1 MPAQQKKPQ
10 FIHGQPSMGLPFQ
23 KELVVDL
30 FAGGGG
36 ASTGIARAYREPDVA
51 VNHNPIALAVHRA
64 NHPKTA
70 HYVADVF
77 EVDPVMATGGQ
88 PVGILWAS
96 PDCRH
101 HSKAK
106 GGAPRDRGVR
116 GLAWVVVRWAH
127 ATRPRLMFLEN
138 VEEFCDWGPIDEH
151 GQPIKAERGRTFKSF
166 IAALSTGLPADH
178 PDMPEVLQSIGD
190 FVPVESL
197 VRGLGY
203 NVEWRERI
211 AANAGAPTIRK
222 RLYLVARS
230 DGLPIVWPEPVRH
243 KKPTAKQQPWRTAA
257 ECIDWSNLGKT
268 IFRDKPMALNT
279 RRRVAKGMWRH
290 VITSEKPF
298 IVPMR
303 GTSDAHTSTHS
314 VDESVSTI
322 SAGGTHH
329 ALVQPVAAPFLTEC
343 ANGSSQRNFDVQEAL
358 RTQVAQVKGGHFAMA
373 ACHLTHLTHHGE
385 RSGYSPDES
394 ARTVTG
400 ANRGEQAIVCGHM
413 TAFGQNAVGSSPD
426 DPAQTVLAGA
436 ARHGIV
442 AANMVTLRKG
452 SVGADVDG
460 PLAVVATSTG
470 HHAVTAAFF
479 EQANGGFYK
488 GDGRSAYQPTS
499 TICQSGANQR
509 LANAYLV
516 KYYGNEKD
524 GISLTE
530 PMHTLPTKDRV
541 ALVEVVQVPD
551 SLTPEQMEG
560 ARRCAAFMH
569 EHLPEH
575 FKEPAEMIM
584 IGGYVL
590 VDITLRMLQPPELKA
605 AQGFDKDYII
615 DRGLFVDPVTGAEQ
629 WLPINKT
636 NQVRLI
642 GNSVCPDEAE
652 ALVRANAADIIR
664 LYKRLAA

>member
-1 MPAQQKKPQ
+1 MSAQQKKYQ
-10 FIHGQPSMGLPFQ
+10 FIHGQPSMGLPFE

-64 NHPKTA
+64 NHPQTA
-70 HYVADVF
+70 HYVVDVF
-77 EVDPVMATGGQ
+77 EVDPVLATGGQ

-138 VEEFCDWGPIDEH
+138 VEEFCDWGPIDEY
-151 GQPIKAERGRTFKSF
+151 GQPIKAERGRTFKAF

-178 PDMPEVLQSIGD
+178 PDMPEILQSIGE

-211 AANAGAPTIRK
+211 AANAGTPTIRK

-230 DGLPIVWPEPVRH
+230 DGKPIVWPAPKRH
-243 KKPTAKQQPWRTAA
+243 KAPTAKQQPWRTAA
-257 ECIDWSNLGKT
+257 ECIDWSNLGRT
-268 IFRDKPMALNT
+268 IFRDKPMAVNT
-279 RRRVAKGMWRH
+279 MRRVAKGCWRH
-290 VITSEKPF
+290 VLTSAKPF

-303 GTSDAHTSTHS
+303 GTSEAHTSTHG
-314 VDESVSTI
+314 VNDALSTI

-329 ALVQPVAAPFLTEC
+329 ALVQPIAAPFLTEC
-343 ANGSSQRNFDVQEAL
+343 ANGSSQRNFSVQEPL

-373 ACHLTHLTHHGE
+373 A
-385 RSGYSPDES
+385 
-394 ARTVTG
+394 
-400 ANRGEQAIVCGHM
+400 
-413 TAFGQNAVGSSPD
+413 
-426 DPAQTVLAGA
+426 
-436 ARHGIV
+436 
-442 AANMVTLRKG
+442 ANMVTLRKG
-452 SVGADVDG
+452 SVGADVAG
-460 PLAVVATSTG
+460 PIGVVATSTG
-470 HHAVTAAFF
+470 HHAVSAAFF
-479 EQANGGFYK
+479 EQANGGFYN
-488 GDGRSAYQPTS
+488 GDGRAAESPLS

-509 LANAYLV
+509 LVNAYLV

-551 SLTPEQMEG
+551 TLTREQLEG

-569 EHLPEH
+569 EYLPEH
-575 FKEPAEMIM
+575 FKDPADLVMV
-584 IGGYVL
+584 GGYVL

-615 DRGLFVDPVTGAEQ
+615 DRGLFVDPVTGAEE
-629 WLPINKT
+629 WRDINKT
-636 NQVRLI
+636 DQVRLI

-652 ALVRANAADIIR
+652 ALVEANAADIIK
-664 LYKRLAA
+664 LYQRLAA

>member
-1 MPAQQKKPQ
+1 MSARQKQNQ
-10 FIHGQPSMGLPFQ
+10 FIHGHPSMGLPFQ

-64 NHPKTA
+64 NHPQTD

-77 EVDPVMATGGQ
+77 EVDPVLATGGQ

-106 GGAPRDRGVR
+106 GGAPRDRKVR

-138 VEEFCDWGPIDEH
+138 VEEFCDWGPIDEE
-151 GQPIKAERGRTFKSF
+151 GQPIKAERGRTFRSF

-178 PDMPEVLQSIGD
+178 PDMSEILQSIGE
-190 FVPVESL
+190 FVPAESL

-230 DGLPIVWPEPVRH
+230 DGLPIVWPEAVRH
-243 KKPTAKQQPWRTAA
+243 KKPTAKQLPWRSAA
-257 ECIDWSNLGKT
+257 ECIDWSNLGRT
-268 IFRDKPMALNT
+268 IFRDKPMAVNT
-279 RRRVAKGMWRH
+279 MRRVAKGCWRH
-290 VITSEKPF
+290 VLTSAKPF

-303 GTSDAHTSTHS
+303 GTSAAHTSTHGT
-314 VDESVSTI
+314 DEALSTI

-343 ANGSSQRNFDVQEAL
+343 ANGSSQRNFDAQEPL
-358 RTQVAQVKGGHFAMA
+358 RTQVAQVKGGHFAMVA
-373 ACHLTHLTHHGE
+373 AHL
-385 RSGYSPDES
+385 
-394 ARTVTG
+394 
-400 ANRGEQAIVCGHM
+400 
-413 TAFGQNAVGSSPD
+413 TAFGQNAVGITPD
-426 DPAQTVLAGA
+426 EPLQTVMAGA
-436 ARHGIV
+436 ARHGLV
-442 AANMVTLRKG
+442 SASMVTLRKG
-452 SVGADVDG
+452 SVGADVDS

-470 HHAVTAAFF
+470 HHALSTAFF
-479 EQANGGFYK
+479 EQANGGFYD
-488 GDGRSAYQPTS
+488 GDGRAADTPLS

-509 LANAYLV
+509 LVNAYLV

-551 SLTPEQMEG
+551 TLTPEQMEG

-569 EHLPEH
+569 EYLPEH
-575 FKEPAEMIM
+575 FKDPAELVMV
-584 IGGYVL
+584 GGYVL
-590 VDITLRMLQPPELKA
+590 IDITLRMLQPQELKA
-605 AQGFDKDYII
+605 AQGFDKNYII
-615 DRGLFVDPVTGAEQ
+615 DRGLFVDPVTGAEE
-629 WLPINKT
+629 WRDINKT
-636 NQVRLI
+636 DQVRLI

-652 ALVRANAADIIR
+652 ALVRANAADIIE
-664 LYKRLAA
+664 LYQRLAA

>member
-1 MPAQQKKPQ
+1 MSAQQKLPQ
-10 FIHGQPSMGLPFQ
+10 FIHRQPSMGLPFE

-64 NHPKTA
+64 NHPQTT

-77 EVDPVMATGGQ
+77 EVDPVHATGGQ

-106 GGAPRDRGVR
+106 GGAPRDRKVR

-127 ATRPRLMFLEN
+127 ATRPRLLFLEN
-138 VEEFCDWGPIDEH
+138 VEEFCDWGPIDEE
-151 GQPIKAERGRTFKSF
+151 GQPIKAEKGRTFQSF
-166 IAALSTGLPADH
+166 IAALSTGLAADH
-178 PDMPEVLQSIGD
+178 PDMPEILDSIGY
-190 FVPVESL
+190 FVPVTDL

-230 DGLPIVWPEPVRH
+230 DGKEIVWPEPKHH
-243 KKPTAKQQPWRTAA
+243 KKPSAKQQPWRSAA
-257 ECIDWSNLGKT
+257 ECIDWSNLGRS
-268 IFRDKPMALNT
+268 IFRDKPMAVNT
-279 RRRVAKGMWRH
+279 MRRVAKGCWRH
-290 VITSEKPF
+290 VLTSAKPF

-303 GTSDAHTSTHS
+303 GTSESHTSTHG
-314 VDESVSTI
+314 VHKALSTI

-329 ALVQPVAAPFLTEC
+329 ALVQPVTAPFLTEC
-343 ANGSSQRNFDVQEAL
+343 ANGSSQRNFDVQEPL
-358 RTQVAQVKGGHFAMA
+358 RTQVAQVKGGHFAM
-373 ACHLTHLTHHGE
+373 
-385 RSGYSPDES
+385 
-394 ARTVTG
+394 
-400 ANRGEQAIVCGHM
+400 
-413 TAFGQNAVGSSPD
+413 
-426 DPAQTVLAGA
+426 
-436 ARHGIV
+436 V
-442 AANMVTLRKG
+442 AASMVTLRKG
-452 SVGADVDG
+452 SVGAAVTN
-460 PLAVVATSTG
+460 PLGVVATSTG
-470 HHAVTAAFF
+470 HHAVSAAFF

-488 GDGRSAYQPTS
+488 GDGRSALDPIS
-499 TICQSGANQR
+499 TICQSGSNQR
-509 LANAYLV
+509 LVNAYLV

-524 GISLTE
+524 GISLAE

-551 SLTPEQMEG
+551 TLTPEQLEG

-575 FKEPAEMIM
+575 FKDPADLVMV
-584 IGGYVL
+584 GGYVL

-605 AQGFDKDYII
+605 AQGFDRDYII
-615 DRGLFVDPVTGAEQ
+615 DRGLFVDPATGAEE
-629 WLPINKT
+629 WRDINKT
-636 NQVRLI
+636 DQVRLI

-652 ALVRANAADIIR
+652 ALVRANAADIIK
-664 LYKRLAA
+664 LYQRLAA

>member
-1 MPAQQKKPQ
+1 MPTKQSAPKFMHAQS
-10 FIHGQPSMGLPFQ
+10 SMGLPFQ

-77 EVDPVMATGGQ
+77 EVDPALATGGQ

-138 VEEFCDWGPIDEH
+138 VEEFCDWGPIDES

-166 IAALSTGLPADH
+166 IAALSTGLAVDH
-178 PDMPEVLQSIGD
+178 PDMPEIQQSIGE
-190 FVPVESL
+190 FVPVEAL

-279 RRRVAKGMWRH
+279 QRRVAKGMWRH
-290 VITSEKPF
+290 VITSAKPF

-303 GTSDAHTSTHS
+303 GTSKSHTSTHG

-322 SAGGTHH
+322 SSGGTHH
-329 ALVQPVAAPFLTEC
+329 ALVQPVSAPFLTEC
-343 ANGSSQRNFDVQEAL
+343 ANGSSQRNFDVQEPL

-385 RSGYSPDES
+385 RSGYSPDDA

-413 TAFGQNAVGSSPD
+413 TAFGQNSAGGSPD

-436 ARHGIV
+436 ARHG
-442 AANMVTLRKG
+442 
-452 SVGADVDG
+452 
-460 PLAVVATSTG
+460 VV
-470 HHAVTAAFF
+470 AAFF

-488 GDGRSAYQPTS
+488 GDGRPADAPMS
-499 TICQSGANQR
+499 TICQSGSNQR
-509 LANAYLV
+509 LVNAYLV
-516 KYYGNEKD
+516 KYYGCDK
-524 GISLTE
+524 GGVSLTE

-551 SLTPEQMEG
+551 TLMPEQIEG

-575 FKEPAEMIM
+575 FKEPAAMIM

-652 ALVRANAADIIR
+652 ALVRANAAELID
-664 LYKRLAA
+664 LYRRLAA

>member
-1 MPAQQKKPQ
+1 MSAQQKSPQ
-10 FIHGQPSMGLPFQ
+10 FIHGQPSMGLPFE

-64 NHPKTA
+64 NHPTTA
-70 HYVADVF
+70 HYVADVY
-77 EVDPVMATGGQ
+77 EVDPREATGGQ
-88 PVGILWAS
+88 PVAIIWAS

-116 GLAWVVVRWAH
+116 GLAWVVIRWLFI
-127 ATRPRLMFLEN
+127 TKSRLLFLEN
-138 VEEFCDWGPIDEH
+138 VEEFCDWGPIDDD
-151 GQPIKAERGRTFKSF
+151 GQPIKAERGRTFRAF
-166 IAALSTGLPADH
+166 ISAISTGLAADH
-178 PDMPEVLQSIGD
+178 PDMPEIMQAIGE
-190 FVPVESL
+190 FVPMEEM

-211 AANAGAPTIRK
+211 AANAGTPTIRK

-230 DGLPIVWPEPVRH
+230 DGQPIVWPAPKRH
-243 KKPTAKQQPWRTAA
+243 KTPTAKQQPWRTAA
-257 ECIDWSNLGKT
+257 ECIDWSNLGRT
-268 IFRDKPMALNT
+268 IFRAKPMAVNT
-279 RRRVAKGMWRH
+279 MRRVAKGCWRH
-290 VITSEKPF
+290 VLTSAKPF

-303 GTSDAHTSTHS
+303 DTSESHTSTHGT
-314 VDESVSTI
+314 DEALSTI

-343 ANGSSQRNFDVQEAL
+343 ANGSAQRNFSAVEPL
-358 RTQVAQVKGGHFAMA
+358 RTQVAQVKGGHFA
-373 ACHLTHLTHHGE
+373 
-385 RSGYSPDES
+385 
-394 ARTVTG
+394 
-400 ANRGEQAIVCGHM
+400 
-413 TAFGQNAVGSSPD
+413 
-426 DPAQTVLAGA
+426 LA
-436 ARHGIV
+436 

-452 SVGADVDG
+452 SVGAEVTE
-460 PLAVVATSTG
+460 PLNVVATSTG
-470 HHAVTAAFF
+470 HHAISAAFF
-479 EQANGGFYK
+479 EQANGGYYK
-488 GDGRSAYQPTS
+488 GDGRSAYDPIS

-509 LANAYLV
+509 LVNAYLV

-524 GISLTE
+524 GISLAE

-541 ALVEVVQVPD
+541 ALVEAVQVPD
-551 SLTPEQMEG
+551 TLTPEQMEG

-569 EHLPEH
+569 EYLPEH
-575 FKEPAEMIM
+575 FKDPAEMVM
-584 IGGYVL
+584 VGGYVL

-615 DRGLFVDPVTGAEQ
+615 DRGLFVDPVTGAEE
-629 WLPINKT
+629 WRDINKT
-636 NQVRLI
+636 DQVRLI

-652 ALVRANAADIIR
+652 ALVRANASDIIE

>member
-1 MPAQQKKPQ
+1 MSAQQKKHA

-70 HYVADVF
+70 HYVADVY
-77 EVDPVMATGGQ
+77 EVDPREATGGQ
-88 PVGILWAS
+88 PVAIIWAS

-116 GLAWVVVRWAH
+116 GLAWVVIRWLYV
-127 ATRPRLMFLEN
+127 TKSRLLFLEN
-138 VEEFCDWGPIDEH
+138 VEEFCDWGPIDEE
-151 GQPIKAERGRTFKSF
+151 GQPIKAERGRTFKAF
-166 IAALSTGLPADH
+166 IAAISTGLPADH
-178 PDMPEVLQSIGD
+178 PDMPEILAAIGE
-190 FVPVESL
+190 FVPMEAL

-230 DGLPIVWPEPVRH
+230 DALPIVWPEPVRH
-243 KKPTAKQQPWRTAA
+243 KNPTAKQQPWRTAA

-290 VITSEKPF
+290 VITSKKPF

-303 GTSDAHTSTHS
+303 GTSEAHTSTHS
-314 VDESVSTI
+314 VDNSISTI

-329 ALVQPVAAPFLTEC
+329 GLVQPVAAPFLTEC

-400 ANRGEQAIVCGHM
+400 ANRGEQA
-413 TAFGQNAVGSSPD
+413 
-426 DPAQTVLAGA
+426 L
-436 ARHGIV
+436 V
-442 AANMVTLRKG
+442 AASMVTLRKG

-509 LANAYLV
+509 LATAYLV
-516 KYYGNEKD
+516 KYYGCDK
-524 GISLTE
+524 GGVSLTE

-551 SLTPEQMEG
+551 TLTPEQMEG

-575 FKEPAEMIM
+575 FKEPVEMIM

-615 DRGLFVDPVTGAEQ
+615 DRGLFVDPITGAEQ

-652 ALVRANAADIIR
+652 ALVRANAADIIE
-664 LYKRLAA
+664 LYQRLAA

>member
-1 MPAQQKKPQ
+1 MSAHQKKPQ
-10 FIHGQPSMGLPFQ
+10 LIHGQPSMGLPFQ

-77 EVDPVMATGGQ
+77 EVDPVLATGGQ

-138 VEEFCDWGPIDEH
+138 VEEFCDWGPIDED

-166 IAALSTGLPADH
+166 IAALSTGLQADH
-178 PDMPEVLQSIGD
+178 PDMPEVLQSIGE
-190 FVPVESL
+190 FVPLEAL

-203 NVEWRERI
+203 NVEWQERI

-230 DGLPIVWPEPVRH
+230 DGLPIVWPEPTHH
-243 KKPTAKQQPWRTAA
+243 KKPSAKQKPWRTAA

-268 IFRDKPMALNT
+268 IFRAKDMALNT

-303 GTSDAHTSTHS
+303 GTSSSHTSTHS
-314 VDESVSTI
+314 VDEAVSTI
-322 SAGGTHH
+322 SSGGTHH

-343 ANGSSQRNFDVQEAL
+343 ANGSSQRNFNAQEPL

-373 ACHLTHLTHHGE
+373 ACHLTHPG
-385 RSGYSPDES
+385 
-394 ARTVTG
+394 
-400 ANRGEQAIVCGHM
+400 
-413 TAFGQNAVGSSPD
+413 
-426 DPAQTVLAGA
+426 
-436 ARHGIV
+436 
-442 AANMVTLRKG
+442 
-452 SVGADVDG
+452 
-460 PLAVVATSTG
+460 VV
-470 HHAVTAAFF
+470 AAFF

-488 GDGRSAYQPTS
+488 GDGRPADSPIS
-499 TICQSGANQR
+499 TICQSGSNQR
-509 LANAYLV
+509 LVNAYLV
-516 KYYGNEKD
+516 KYYGCDK
-524 GISLTE
+524 GGVSLTE

-551 SLTPEQMEG
+551 TLTPEQMEG
-560 ARRCAAFMH
+560 ARRCAAFLH

-575 FKEPAEMIM
+575 FKDPADMVMIN
-584 IGGYVL
+584 GYVL

-605 AQGFDKDYII
+605 AQGFDKGYII

-652 ALVRANAADIIR
+652 ALVRANAADIID
-664 LYKRLAA
+664 LYQRLAA

>member
-1 MPAQQKKPQ
+1 
-10 FIHGQPSMGLPFQ
+10 MGLPFE

-64 NHPKTA
+64 NHPQTA
-70 HYVADVF
+70 HYVADVY
-77 EVDPVMATGGQ
+77 EVDPREATGGQ
-88 PVGILWAS
+88 PVAIIWAS

-116 GLAWVVVRWAH
+116 GLAWVVVRWCFVTK
-127 ATRPRLMFLEN
+127 TRLLFLEN
-138 VEEFCDWGPIDEH
+138 VEEFCDWGPIDDE
-151 GQPIKAERGRTFKSF
+151 GQPIKAERGRTFKAF
-166 IAALSTGLPADH
+166 IAAISTGLPADH
-178 PDMPEVLQSIGD
+178 PDMPEIMQAIGE
-190 FVPVESL
+190 FVPAEAL
-197 VRGLGY
+197 ERGLGY

-211 AANAGAPTIRK
+211 AANAGTPTIRK

-230 DGLPIVWPEPVRH
+230 DGKAIVWPEPKCH

-257 ECIDWSNLGKT
+257 ECIDWSNLGRT
-268 IFRDKPMALNT
+268 IFRERPMAVNT
-279 RRRVAKGMWRH
+279 MRRVAKGCWRH
-290 VITSEKPF
+290 VLTSAKPF

-303 GTSDAHTSTHS
+303 GTSDSHTSTHGT
-314 VDESVSTI
+314 DEALSTI

-343 ANGSSQRNFDVQEAL
+343 ANGSAQRNFDVQEPL

-373 ACHLTHLTHHGE
+373 A
-385 RSGYSPDES
+385 
-394 ARTVTG
+394 A
-400 ANRGEQAIVCGHM
+400 HM
-413 TAFGQNAVGSSPD
+413 TAFGQNAVGSSPAE
-426 DPAQTVLAGA
+426 PTQTVLAGA

-442 AANMVTLRKG
+442 
-452 SVGADVDG
+452 
-460 PLAVVATSTG
+460 
-470 HHAVTAAFF
+470 AAFF

-488 GDGRSAYQPTS
+488 GDGRSAYDPIS

-509 LANAYLV
+509 LVNAYLV

-524 GISLTE
+524 GISLAE

-551 SLTPEQMEG
+551 TLTPEQMEG

-569 EHLPEH
+569 EYLPEH
-575 FKEPAEMIM
+575 FKDPAEMVM
-584 IGGYVL
+584 VGGYVL

-615 DRGLFVDPVTGAEQ
+615 DRGLFVDPVTGAEE
-629 WLPINKT
+629 WRDINKT
-636 NQVRLI
+636 DQVRLI

-652 ALVRANAADIIR
+652 ALVAANAADIIE
-664 LYKRLAA
+664 LYQRLAA

>member
-1 MPAQQKKPQ
+1 MSAQQKFPQ
-10 FIHGQPSMGLPFQ
+10 INSCQPSMGLPFE

-70 HYVADVF
+70 HYVADVY
-77 EVDPVMATGGQ
+77 EVDPWEATGGQ
-88 PVGILWAS
+88 PVAIIWAS

-116 GLAWVVVRWAH
+116 GLAWVVIRWLFI
-127 ATRPRLMFLEN
+127 TRSRLLFLEN
-138 VEEFCDWGPIDEH
+138 VEEFCDWGPINYE
-151 GQPIKAERGRTFKSF
+151 GQPIKAERGRTFKAF
-166 IAALSTGLPADH
+166 IAAISTGLPADH
-178 PDMPEVLQSIGD
+178 PDMPEIMQAIGE
-190 FVPVESL
+190 FVPMEAL

-211 AANAGAPTIRK
+211 AANAGTPTIRK
-222 RLYLVARS
+222 RLYLVARR
-230 DGLPIVWPEPVRH
+230 DGKPIVWPAPKRH
-243 KKPTAKQQPWRTAA
+243 KTPTAKQLPWRTAA
-257 ECIDWSNLGKT
+257 ECIDWSNLGRT
-268 IFRDKPMALNT
+268 IFRDKPMAVNT
-279 RRRVAKGMWRH
+279 MRRVAKGCWRH
-290 VITSEKPF
+290 VLTSAKPF

-303 GTSDAHTSTHS
+303 GTSEAHTSTHGI
-314 VDESVSTI
+314 DEALSTI

-343 ANGSSQRNFDVQEAL
+343 ANGSSQRNFSALEPL

-373 ACHLTHLTHHGE
+373 
-385 RSGYSPDES
+385 
-394 ARTVTG
+394 
-400 ANRGEQAIVCGHM
+400 
-413 TAFGQNAVGSSPD
+413 
-426 DPAQTVLAGA
+426 
-436 ARHGIV
+436 

-460 PLAVVATSTG
+460 PLSVVATSTG
-470 HHAVTAAFF
+470 HHAVSAAFF

-488 GDGRSAYQPTS
+488 GDGRSAYDPIS

-509 LANAYLV
+509 LVNAYLV

-551 SLTPEQMEG
+551 TLTPEQLEG

-575 FKEPAEMIM
+575 FKDPADLVMV
-584 IGGYVL
+584 GGYVL

-615 DRGLFVDPVTGAEQ
+615 DRGLFVSPVTGAEE
-629 WLPINKT
+629 WRDINKT
-636 NQVRLI
+636 DQVRLI

-652 ALVRANAADIIR
+652 ALVAANAADIIE
-664 LYKRLAA
+664 LYQRLAA

>member
-1 MPAQQKKPQ
+1 MSAQQKKPQ

-64 NHPKTA
+64 NHPQTA

-77 EVDPVMATGGQ
+77 EVDPVHATGGQ

-106 GGAPRDRGVR
+106 GGAPRDRKVR

-138 VEEFCDWGPIDEH
+138 VEEFCDWGPVDEE

-178 PDMPEVLQSIGD
+178 PDMPEILESIGE
-190 FVPVESL
+190 FVPVEAL

-211 AANAGAPTIRK
+211 AANANAPTIRK

-230 DGLPIVWPEPVRH
+230 DGKPIVWPAPTRH
-243 KKPTAKQQPWRTAA
+243 KAPTAKQQPWRTAA
-257 ECIDWSNLGKT
+257 ECIDWSNLGRT
-268 IFRDKPMALNT
+268 IFRDKPMAVNT
-279 RRRVAKGMWRH
+279 MRRVAKGCWRH
-290 VITSEKPF
+290 VLTSAKPF

-303 GTSDAHTSTHS
+303 GTSEAHTSTHG
-314 VDESVSTI
+314 VDEALSTI

-329 ALVQPVAAPFLTEC
+329 ALVQPIAAPFLTEC
-343 ANGSSQRNFDVQEAL
+343 ANGSSQRNFDVQEPL

-373 ACHLTHLTHHGE
+373 A
-385 RSGYSPDES
+385 
-394 ARTVTG
+394 
-400 ANRGEQAIVCGHM
+400 
-413 TAFGQNAVGSSPD
+413 
-426 DPAQTVLAGA
+426 
-436 ARHGIV
+436 
-442 AANMVTLRKG
+442 ANMVTLRKG
-452 SVGADVDG
+452 SVGADVAG
-460 PLAVVATSTG
+460 PLGVVATSTG
-470 HHAVTAAFF
+470 HHAVSAAFF
-479 EQANGGFYK
+479 EQANGGYYK
-488 GDGRSAYQPTS
+488 GDGRSAYDPIS

-509 LANAYLV
+509 LVNAYLV
-516 KYYGNEKD
+516 KYYGSEKD

-551 SLTPEQMEG
+551 TLTPEQLEG

-575 FKEPAEMIM
+575 FKDPADLVMV
-584 IGGYVL
+584 GGYVL

-615 DRGLFVDPVTGAEQ
+615 DRGLFVDPVTGAEE
-629 WLPINKT
+629 WRDINKT
-636 NQVRLI
+636 DQVRLI

-652 ALVRANAADIIR
+652 ALVSANAADIIE
-664 LYKRLAA
+664 LYQRLAA

>member
-1 MPAQQKKPQ
+1 MSAKQIHPQ
-10 FIHGQPSMGLPFQ
+10 FIHGQSSMVLPFQ

-64 NHPKTA
+64 NHPNTA

-77 EVDPVMATGGQ
+77 EVDPVLATGGQ

-178 PDMPEVLQSIGD
+178 PDMPEILEAIGE
-190 FVPVESL
+190 FVPKEDL

-203 NVEWRERI
+203 KVEWRERI
-211 AANAGAPTIRK
+211 AANANAPTIRK

-230 DGLPIVWPEPVRH
+230 DGKPIIWPEPVRH
-243 KKPTAKQQPWRTAA
+243 KNPTAKQLPWRSAA
-257 ECIDWSNLGKT
+257 ECIDWSNLGRT
-268 IFRDKPMALNT
+268 IFRDKDMALNT

-290 VITSEKPF
+290 VITSKKPF

-303 GTSDAHTSTHS
+303 GTSAAHSSTHS
-314 VDESVSTI
+314 IDDAVSTI

-329 ALVQPVAAPFLTEC
+329 ALVQPVAATFLTEC
-343 ANGSSQRNFDVQEAL
+343 ANGSAQRNFDVQEAL

-394 ARTVTG
+394 ARTVTC
-400 ANRGEQAIVCGHM
+400 ANRGEQA
-413 TAFGQNAVGSSPD
+413 
-426 DPAQTVLAGA
+426 L
-436 ARHGIV
+436 V
-442 AANMVTLRKG
+442 AASMVTLRKG
-452 SVGADVDG
+452 SVGADVEG

-488 GDGRSAYQPTS
+488 GDGRSAHDPIS
-499 TICQSGANQR
+499 TICQSGSNQR
-509 LANAYLV
+509 LVNAYLV
-516 KYYGNEKD
+516 KYYGAHTD
-524 GISLTE
+524 GVSLTE
-530 PMHTLPTKDRV
+530 PMHTLPTKDRL

-551 SLTPEQMEG
+551 TLTPEQMEG

-575 FKEPAEMIM
+575 FKDPAEMIL
-584 IGGYVL
+584 IDGYVL

-615 DRGLFVDPVTGAEQ
+615 DRGLFVDPVTGAEK
-629 WLPINKT
+629 WMPINKT

-652 ALVRANAADIIR
+652 ALVRANAADIIE
-664 LYKRLAA
+664 LYQRLAA

>member
-1 MPAQQKKPQ
+1 MSAQQKKPP

-64 NHPKTA
+64 NHPNTA

-138 VEEFCDWGPIDEH
+138 VEEFCDWGPIDEE
-151 GQPIKAERGRTFKSF
+151 GQPMKAERGRTFKSF

-178 PDMPEVLQSIGD
+178 PDMPEILEAIGE
-190 FVPVESL
+190 FVPKEDL

-203 NVEWRERI
+203 KVEWRERI
-211 AANAGAPTIRK
+211 AANASAPTIRK

-230 DGLPIVWPEPVRH
+230 DGKPIVWPEPVRH
-243 KKPTAKQQPWRTAA
+243 KNPTAKQLPWRSAA
-257 ECIDWSNLGKT
+257 ECIDWSNLGRT
-268 IFRDKPMALNT
+268 IFRDKDMALNT

-290 VITSEKPF
+290 VITSKKPF

-303 GTSDAHTSTHS
+303 GTSAAHSSTHS
-314 VDESVSTI
+314 IDDAVSTI

-329 ALVQPVAAPFLTEC
+329 ALVQPVAATFLTEC
-343 ANGSSQRNFDVQEAL
+343 ANGSAQRNFDVQEPL

-373 ACHLTHLTHHGE
+373 ACHLTHLTHH
-385 RSGYSPDES
+385 
-394 ARTVTG
+394 
-400 ANRGEQAIVCGHM
+400 
-413 TAFGQNAVGSSPD
+413 
-426 DPAQTVLAGA
+426 
-436 ARHGIV
+436 
-442 AANMVTLRKG
+442 
-452 SVGADVDG
+452 
-460 PLAVVATSTG
+460 
-470 HHAVTAAFF
+470 AVTAAFF

-488 GDGRSAYQPTS
+488 GDGRSAHDPIS
-499 TICQSGANQR
+499 TICQSGSNQR
-509 LANAYLV
+509 LVNAYLV
-516 KYYGNEKD
+516 KYYGAHTD
-524 GISLTE
+524 GVSLTE
-530 PMHTLPTKDRV
+530 PMHTLPTKDRL

-551 SLTPEQMEG
+551 TLTPEQMEG

-575 FKEPAEMIM
+575 FKDPAEMIL
-584 IGGYVL
+584 IDGYVL

-615 DRGLFVDPVTGAEQ
+615 DRGLFVDPVTGAEK
-629 WLPINKT
+629 WMPINKT

-652 ALVRANAADIIR
+652 ALVRANAADIIE
-664 LYKRLAA
+664 LYQRLAA

>member
-1 MPAQQKKPQ
+1 MSAQQKKHA

-70 HYVADVF
+70 HYVADVY
-77 EVDPVMATGGQ
+77 EVDPREATGGQ
-88 PVGILWAS
+88 PVAIIWAS

-116 GLAWVVVRWAH
+116 GLAWVVIRWLFV
-127 ATRPRLMFLEN
+127 TKSRLLFLEN
-138 VEEFCDWGPIDEH
+138 VEEFCDWGPIDEE
-151 GQPIKAERGRTFKSF
+151 GQPIKAERGRTFKAF
-166 IAALSTGLPADH
+166 IAAISTGLPADH
-178 PDMPEVLQSIGD
+178 PDMPEILAAIGE
-190 FVPVESL
+190 FVPMEAL

-203 NVEWRERI
+203 NAEWRERI

-243 KKPTAKQQPWRTAA
+243 KNPTAKQQPWRTAA

-303 GTSDAHTSTHS
+303 GTSEAHTSTHS
-314 VDESVSTI
+314 VDNSISTI

-329 ALVQPVAAPFLTEC
+329 GLVQPVAAPFLTEC

-400 ANRGEQAIVCGHM
+400 ANRGEQA
-413 TAFGQNAVGSSPD
+413 
-426 DPAQTVLAGA
+426 L
-436 ARHGIV
+436 V
-442 AANMVTLRKG
+442 AASMVTLRKG
-452 SVGADVDG
+452 PVGADVDG

-509 LANAYLV
+509 LATAYLV
-516 KYYGNEKD
+516 KYYGCDK
-524 GISLTE
+524 GGVSLTE

-551 SLTPEQMEG
+551 ALTPEQMEG
-560 ARRCAAFMH
+560 ARRCAAFLH

-652 ALVRANAADIIR
+652 ALVRANAADIIE
-664 LYKRLAA
+664 LYQRLAA

>member
-1 MPAQQKKPQ
+1 MSAQLKKPQ

-77 EVDPVMATGGQ
+77 EVDPVLATGGQ

-138 VEEFCDWGPIDEH
+138 VEEFCDWGPIDES

-166 IAALSTGLPADH
+166 IAALSTGLPVDH
-178 PDMPEVLQSIGD
+178 PDMPEIQQSIGE
-190 FVPVESL
+190 FVPVEAL

-257 ECIDWSNLGKT
+257 ECIDWSNLGRT

-279 RRRVAKGMWRH
+279 MRRVAKGCWRH
-290 VITSEKPF
+290 VLTSAKPF

-303 GTSDAHTSTHS
+303 GTSEAHTSTHG
-314 VDESVSTI
+314 VDAALSTI

-343 ANGSSQRNFDVQEAL
+343 ANGSSQRNFDAQEPL
-358 RTQVAQVKGGHFAMA
+358 RTQVAQVKGGHFAMVA
-373 ACHLTHLTHHGE
+373 A
-385 RSGYSPDES
+385 
-394 ARTVTG
+394 
-400 ANRGEQAIVCGHM
+400 HM

-426 DPAQTVLAGA
+426 EPTQTVLAGA
-436 ARHGIV
+436 ARHG
-442 AANMVTLRKG
+442 
-452 SVGADVDG
+452 
-460 PLAVVATSTG
+460 VV
-470 HHAVTAAFF
+470 AAFF
-479 EQANGGFYK
+479 EQANGGYYK
-488 GDGRSAYQPTS
+488 GDGRSAFDPIS

-509 LANAYLV
+509 LVNAYLV

-551 SLTPEQMEG
+551 TLTPEQLEG

-575 FKEPAEMIM
+575 FKDPADLVMV
-584 IGGYVL
+584 GGYVL

-615 DRGLFVDPVTGAEQ
+615 DRGLFVDPVTGVEE
-629 WLPINKT
+629 WRDINKT
-636 NQVRLI
+636 DQVRLI

-652 ALVRANAADIIR
+652 ALVSANAADIIE
-664 LYKRLAA
+664 LYQRLAA

>member
-1 MPAQQKKPQ
+1 MSAQQKLPQ
-10 FIHGQPSMGLPFQ
+10 FIHGKQSMGLPLQ

-64 NHPKTA
+64 NHPQTA

-77 EVDPVMATGGQ
+77 EVDPVHATGGQ

-106 GGAPRDRGVR
+106 GGAPRDRKVR

-138 VEEFCDWGPIDEH
+138 VEEFCDWGPVDEE

-178 PDMPEVLQSIGD
+178 PDMPEILESIGE
-190 FVPVESL
+190 FVPREAL

-211 AANAGAPTIRK
+211 AANANAPTIRK

-230 DGLPIVWPEPVRH
+230 DGKPIVWPAPTRH
-243 KKPTAKQQPWRTAA
+243 KVPTAKQQPWRTAA
-257 ECIDWSNLGKT
+257 ECIDWSNLGRT
-268 IFRDKPMALNT
+268 IFRDKPMAVNT
-279 RRRVAKGMWRH
+279 MRRVAKGCWRH
-290 VITSEKPF
+290 VLTSTKPF

-303 GTSDAHTSTHS
+303 GTSESHTSTHG
-314 VDESVSTI
+314 VDEALSTI

-343 ANGSSQRNFDVQEAL
+343 ANGSSQRNFSAVEPL
-358 RTQVAQVKGGHFAMA
+358 RTQVAQVKGGHFA
-373 ACHLTHLTHHGE
+373 
-385 RSGYSPDES
+385 
-394 ARTVTG
+394 
-400 ANRGEQAIVCGHM
+400 
-413 TAFGQNAVGSSPD
+413 
-426 DPAQTVLAGA
+426 LA
-436 ARHGIV
+436 

-452 SVGADVDG
+452 SVGAEVTD
-460 PLAVVATSTG
+460 PLNVVATSTG
-470 HHAVTAAFF
+470 HHAVSAAFF
-479 EQANGGFYK
+479 EQANGGFYT
-488 GDGRSAYQPTS
+488 GDGRAAGSPLS

-509 LANAYLV
+509 LVNAYLV

-551 SLTPEQMEG
+551 TLTPEQLEG

-575 FKEPAEMIM
+575 FKDPADLVMV
-584 IGGYVL
+584 GGYVL

-615 DRGLFVDPVTGAEQ
+615 DRGLFVDPITGAEE
-629 WLPINKT
+629 WRDINKT
-636 NQVRLI
+636 DQVRLI

-652 ALVRANAADIIR
+652 ALVSANAADIIE
-664 LYKRLAA
+664 LYQRLAA

>member
-1 MPAQQKKPQ
+1 MSAQQKKHQ
-10 FIHGQPSMGLPFQ
+10 FIHGQPSMGLPFE

-36 ASTGIARAYREPDVA
+36 ASTGIAGAYREPDVA

-64 NHPKTA
+64 NHLKTA
-70 HYVADVF
+70 HYVADVY
-77 EVDPVMATGGQ
+77 EVDPREATGGQ
-88 PVGILWAS
+88 PVAIIWAS

-116 GLAWVVVRWAH
+116 GLAWVVIRWLFI
-127 ATRPRLMFLEN
+127 TKSRLLFLEN
-138 VEEFCDWGPIDEH
+138 VEEFCDWGPIDDE
-151 GQPIKAERGRTFKSF
+151 GQPIKAERGRTFRAF
-166 IAALSTGLPADH
+166 ISAISTGLADDH
-178 PDMPEVLQSIGD
+178 PDMPEIMQAIGE
-190 FVPVESL
+190 FVPMEAL

-211 AANAGAPTIRK
+211 AANAGTPTIRK

-230 DGLPIVWPEPVRH
+230 DGQPIVWPAPKRH
-243 KKPTAKQQPWRTAA
+243 KTPTAKQQPWRTAA
-257 ECIDWSNLGKT
+257 ECIDWNNLGRT
-268 IFRDKPMALNT
+268 IFRAKPMAVNT
-279 RRRVAKGMWRH
+279 MRRVAKGCWRH
-290 VITSEKPF
+290 VLTSAKPF

-303 GTSDAHTSTHS
+303 GTSESHTSTHGT
-314 VDESVSTI
+314 DQALSTI

-343 ANGSSQRNFDVQEAL
+343 ANGSAQRNFSAVEPL
-358 RTQVAQVKGGHFAMA
+358 RTQVAQVKGGHFA
-373 ACHLTHLTHHGE
+373 
-385 RSGYSPDES
+385 
-394 ARTVTG
+394 
-400 ANRGEQAIVCGHM
+400 
-413 TAFGQNAVGSSPD
+413 
-426 DPAQTVLAGA
+426 LA
-436 ARHGIV
+436 

-452 SVGADVDG
+452 SVGAEVTE
-460 PLAVVATSTG
+460 PLNVVATSTG
-470 HHAVTAAFF
+470 HHAVSAAFF
-479 EQANGGFYK
+479 EQANGGYYR
-488 GDGRSAYQPTS
+488 GDGRSAYDPIS

-509 LANAYLV
+509 LVNAYLV

-551 SLTPEQMEG
+551 TLTPEQMEG

-569 EHLPEH
+569 SYLPEH
-575 FKEPAEMIM
+575 FKDPAQMVM
-584 IGGYVL
+584 VGGYVL

-615 DRGLFVDPVTGAEQ
+615 DRGLFVDPVTGAEE
-629 WLPINKT
+629 WRDINKT
-636 NQVRLI
+636 DQVRLI

-652 ALVRANAADIIR
+652 ALVAANAADIIK
-664 LYKRLAA
+664 LYQHLAA

>member
-1 MPAQQKKPQ
+1 MSAQQKPPQ
-10 FIHGQPSMGLPFQ
+10 FIHGHPSMGLHFQ

-64 NHPKTA
+64 NHPQTA

-77 EVDPVMATGGQ
+77 EVDPVLATGGQ

-138 VEEFCDWGPIDEH
+138 VEEFCDWGPIDEE

-166 IAALSTGLPADH
+166 IAALSTGLAADH
-178 PDMPEVLQSIGD
+178 PDMPEILESIGE
-190 FVPVESL
+190 FVPAEAL

-211 AANAGAPTIRK
+211 AANAGTPTIRK

-230 DGLPIVWPEPVRH
+230 DGKAIVWPEPKRH

-257 ECIDWSNLGKT
+257 ECIDWSNLGRT
-268 IFRDKPMALNT
+268 IFRERPMAVNT
-279 RRRVAKGMWRH
+279 MRRVAKGCWRH
-290 VITSEKPF
+290 VLTSAKPF

-303 GTSDAHTSTHS
+303 GTSESHTSTHGTN
-314 VDESVSTI
+314 EALSTI

-343 ANGSSQRNFDVQEAL
+343 ANGSAQRNFDVQEPL
-358 RTQVAQVKGGHFAMA
+358 RTQVAQVKGGHFA
-373 ACHLTHLTHHGE
+373 
-385 RSGYSPDES
+385 
-394 ARTVTG
+394 
-400 ANRGEQAIVCGHM
+400 
-413 TAFGQNAVGSSPD
+413 
-426 DPAQTVLAGA
+426 LA
-436 ARHGIV
+436 

-452 SVGADVDG
+452 SVGADVDN
-460 PLAVVATSTG
+460 PLGVVATSTG
-470 HHAVTAAFF
+470 HHAVSAAFF
-479 EQANGGFYK
+479 EQANGGYYK
-488 GDGRSAYQPTS
+488 GDGRSAYDPIS

-509 LANAYLV
+509 LVKAYLV

-551 SLTPEQMEG
+551 TLTPEQMEG

-569 EHLPEH
+569 EYLPEH
-575 FKEPAEMIM
+575 FKDSAEMVM
-584 IGGYVL
+584 VGGYVL

-615 DRGLFVDPVTGAEQ
+615 DRGLFVDPVTGAEE
-629 WLPINKT
+629 WRDINKT
-636 NQVRLI
+636 DQVRLI

-652 ALVRANAADIIR
+652 ALVAANAADIIE
-664 LYKRLAA
+664 LYQRLAA

>member
-1 MPAQQKKPQ
+1 MSAQQKLPQ
-10 FIHGQPSMGLPFQ
+10 FIHGQPSMGLPFE

-77 EVDPVMATGGQ
+77 EVDPREATGGQ
-88 PVGILWAS
+88 PVAIIWAS

-116 GLAWVVVRWAH
+116 GLAWVVIRWLFV
-127 ATRPRLMFLEN
+127 TKSRLLFLEN
-138 VEEFCDWGPIDEH
+138 VEEFCDWGPIDDD
-151 GQPIKAERGRTFKSF
+151 GQPIKSERGRTFKAF
-166 IAALSTGLPADH
+166 IAAISTGLPADH
-178 PDMPEVLQSIGD
+178 PDMPEIIEAIGE
-190 FVPVESL
+190 FVPMEAL

-203 NVEWRERI
+203 NAEWRERI
-211 AANAGAPTIRK
+211 AANAGTPTIRK

-230 DGLPIVWPEPVRH
+230 DGKPIVWPAPKRH
-243 KKPTAKQQPWRTAA
+243 KRPAAKQLPWRSAA
-257 ECIDWSNLGKT
+257 ECIDWSNLGRT
-268 IFRDKPMALNT
+268 IFREKPMAENT
-279 RRRVAKGMWRH
+279 MRRVAKGCWRH
-290 VITSEKPF
+290 VLTSAKPF

-303 GTSDAHTSTHS
+303 GTSSAHTSTHG
-314 VDESVSTI
+314 VEEALSTI

-343 ANGSSQRNFDVQEAL
+343 ANGSSQRNFDAQEPL
-358 RTQVAQVKGGHFAMA
+358 RTQVAQVKGGHFAMVA
-373 ACHLTHLTHHGE
+373 A
-385 RSGYSPDES
+385 
-394 ARTVTG
+394 
-400 ANRGEQAIVCGHM
+400 HM
-413 TAFGQNAVGSSPD
+413 TAFGQNAAGSSPD

-442 AANMVTLRKG
+442 T
-452 SVGADVDG
+452 
-460 PLAVVATSTG
+460 
-470 HHAVTAAFF
+470 AFF

-488 GDGRSAYQPTS
+488 GDGRSAYDPIS

-509 LANAYLV
+509 LVSAYLV
-516 KYYGNEKD
+516 KYYGREKD
-524 GISLTE
+524 GISLNE

-541 ALVEVVQVPD
+541 AVVETVEVPD
-551 SLTPEQMEG
+551 ALTPEQMEG

-569 EHLPEH
+569 KYLPEH
-575 FKEPAEMIM
+575 FKDPAEMVM
-584 IGGYVL
+584 VGGYAL
-590 VDITLRMLQPPELKA
+590 IDITLRMLQPPELKA

-615 DRGLFVDPVTGAEQ
+615 DRGLFVDPVTGAEE
-629 WLPINKT
+629 WRDVKKAD
-636 NQVRLI
+636 QVRLI

-652 ALVRANAADIIR
+652 ALVRANAADIIE
-664 LYKRLAA
+664 LYQRLAA

>member
-1 MPAQQKKPQ
+1 MSAQQKLPQ
-10 FIHGQPSMGLPFQ
+10 FIHGQPSMGLPFE

-64 NHPKTA
+64 NHPQTA

-77 EVDPVMATGGQ
+77 EVDPVLATGGQ

-138 VEEFCDWGPIDEH
+138 VEEFCDWGPIDEE

-166 IAALSTGLPADH
+166 IAALSTGLPTDH
-178 PDMPEVLQSIGD
+178 PDMPEILESIGE
-190 FVPVESL
+190 FVPAEAL

-211 AANAGAPTIRK
+211 AANASAPTIRK

-230 DGLPIVWPEPVRH
+230 DGKPIVWPAPKRH
-243 KKPTAKQQPWRTAA
+243 KNPTAKQLPWRTAA
-257 ECIDWSNLGKT
+257 ECIDWSNLGRT
-268 IFRDKPMALNT
+268 IFRDKPMAENT
-279 RRRVAKGMWRH
+279 MRRVAKGCWRH
-290 VITSEKPF
+290 VLTSAKPF

-303 GTSDAHTSTHS
+303 GTSESHTSTHGT
-314 VDESVSTI
+314 DEALSTI

-329 ALVQPVAAPFLTEC
+329 ALVQPVTAPFLTEC
-343 ANGSSQRNFDVQEAL
+343 ANGSAQRNFSAVEPL

-373 ACHLTHLTHHGE
+373 ACHLTHLTHHGD
-385 RSGYSPDES
+385 RSGYSPDDPF
-394 ARTVTG
+394 RTVTG
-400 ANRGEQAIVCGHM
+400 ANRGEQA
-413 TAFGQNAVGSSPD
+413 
-426 DPAQTVLAGA
+426 L
-436 ARHGIV
+436 V
-442 AANMVTLRKG
+442 AASMVTLRKG
-452 SVGADVDG
+452 SVGADVAG
-460 PLAVVATSTG
+460 PLGVVATSTG
-470 HHAVTAAFF
+470 HHAISTAFF
-479 EQANGGFYK
+479 EQANGGFYD
-488 GDGRSAYQPTS
+488 GDGRAADSPLS

-509 LANAYLV
+509 LVNAYLV

-551 SLTPEQMEG
+551 TLTPEQMEG

-569 EHLPEH
+569 EYLPEH
-575 FKEPAEMIM
+575 FKDPAEMVM
-584 IGGYVL
+584 VGGYVL

-615 DRGLFVDPVTGAEQ
+615 DRGLFVDPITGAEE
-629 WLPINKT
+629 WRDINKT
-636 NQVRLI
+636 DQVRLI

-652 ALVRANAADIIR
+652 ALVAANAADIIE
-664 LYKRLAA
+664 LYQRLAA

>member
-1 MPAQQKKPQ
+1 MSAQQKLRQ
-10 FIHGQPSMGLPFQ
+10 IIHGQPSMGLPFE

-64 NHPKTA
+64 NHPDTA

-77 EVDPVMATGGQ
+77 EVDPVHATGGQ

-116 GLAWVVVRWAH
+116 GLAWVVVGWAH

-138 VEEFCDWGPIDEH
+138 VEEFCDWGPIDEE

-166 IAALSTGLPADH
+166 IAALSTGLAADH
-178 PDMPEVLQSIGD
+178 PDMPEILESIGE
-190 FVPVESL
+190 FVPVADL

-211 AANAGAPTIRK
+211 AANAGTPTIRK

-230 DGLPIVWPEPVRH
+230 DGKAIVWPEAKRH
-243 KKPTAKQQPWRTAA
+243 KKPTAKQLPWRSAA
-257 ECIDWSNLGKT
+257 ECIDWSNLGRT
-268 IFRDKPMALNT
+268 IFRDRPMATNT
-279 RRRVAKGMWRH
+279 MRRVAKGCWRH
-290 VITSEKPF
+290 VLTSAKPF

-303 GTSDAHTSTHS
+303 GTSESHTSTHG
-314 VDESVSTI
+314 VDEALSTI

-343 ANGSSQRNFDVQEAL
+343 ANGSAQRNFSAVEPL
-358 RTQVAQVKGGHFAMA
+358 RTQVAQVKGGHFA
-373 ACHLTHLTHHGE
+373 
-385 RSGYSPDES
+385 
-394 ARTVTG
+394 
-400 ANRGEQAIVCGHM
+400 
-413 TAFGQNAVGSSPD
+413 
-426 DPAQTVLAGA
+426 LA
-436 ARHGIV
+436 
-442 AANMVTLRKG
+442 AANLVTLRKG
-452 SVGADVDG
+452 SIGADVAL
-460 PLAVVATSTG
+460 PLNVVATSTG
-470 HHAVTAAFF
+470 HHAVSASFF

-488 GDGRSAYQPTS
+488 GDGRSSNDPIS

-509 LANAYLV
+509 LASAYLV

-551 SLTPEQMEG
+551 TLTPEQMEG

-569 EHLPEH
+569 EYLPEH
-575 FKEPAEMIM
+575 FKDPAEMVM
-584 IGGYVL
+584 VGGYVL

-605 AQGFDKDYII
+605 AQGFDKEYII
-615 DRGLFVDPVTGAEQ
+615 DRGLFVDPVTGAEE
-629 WLPINKT
+629 WRDINKT
-636 NQVRLI
+636 DQVRLI

-652 ALVRANAADIIR
+652 ALVAANATDIIE
-664 LYKRLAA
+664 LYQRLAA

>member
-1 MPAQQKKPQ
+1 MSAQQKKHP

-70 HYVADVF
+70 HYVADVY
-77 EVDPVMATGGQ
+77 EVDPREATGGQ
-88 PVGILWAS
+88 PVAIIWAS

-116 GLAWVVVRWAH
+116 GLAWVVIRWLFV
-127 ATRPRLMFLEN
+127 TKSRLLFLEN
-138 VEEFCDWGPIDEH
+138 VEEFCDWGPIDEE
-151 GQPIKAERGRTFKSF
+151 GQPIKAERGRTFKAF
-166 IAALSTGLPADH
+166 IAAISTGLTADH
-178 PDMPEVLQSIGD
+178 PDMPEILAAIGE
-190 FVPVESL
+190 FVPMEAL

-203 NVEWRERI
+203 NAEWRERI

-230 DGLPIVWPEPVRH
+230 DGLPIIWPEPVRH
-243 KKPTAKQQPWRTAA
+243 KNPKANQQPWRTAA
-257 ECIDWSNLGKT
+257 ECIDWTNLGKT

-303 GTSDAHTSTHS
+303 GTSEAHTSTHS
-314 VDESVSTI
+314 VDDSISTI

-329 ALVQPVAAPFLTEC
+329 GLVQPVAAPFLTEC

-400 ANRGEQAIVCGHM
+400 ANRGEQA
-413 TAFGQNAVGSSPD
+413 
-426 DPAQTVLAGA
+426 L
-436 ARHGIV
+436 V
-442 AANMVTLRKG
+442 AASIVTLRKG
-452 SVGADVDG
+452 SVGGDVEG
-460 PLAVVATSTG
+460 PLAVVGTSTG

-516 KYYGNEKD
+516 KYYGCDK
-524 GISLTE
+524 GGVSLTE

-551 SLTPEQMEG
+551 TLTPEQMEG

-605 AQGFDKDYII
+605 AQGFDKNYII
-615 DRGLFVDPVTGAEQ
+615 DRGLFVDLATGAEQ

-652 ALVRANAADIIR
+652 ALVRANAAEIIE
-664 LYKRLAA
+664 LYQRLAA

>member
-1 MPAQQKKPQ
+1 MSAQQKFPK
-10 FIHGQPSMGLPFQ
+10 INARQPSMGLPFEQ
-23 KELVVDL
+23 ELVVDL

-77 EVDPVMATGGQ
+77 EVDPVQATGGQ

-138 VEEFCDWGPIDEH
+138 VEEFCDWGPIDDE
-151 GQPIKAERGRTFKSF
+151 GQPIKAERGRTFKAF

-178 PDMPEVLQSIGD
+178 PDMPEIMQAIGE
-190 FVPVESL
+190 FVPMEAL

-211 AANAGAPTIRK
+211 AANAGTPTIRK

-230 DGLPIVWPEPVRH
+230 DGKPIVWPAPKRH
-243 KKPTAKQQPWRTAA
+243 KNPTANQLPWRAAA
-257 ECIDWSNLGKT
+257 ECIDWSLLGRT
-268 IFRDKPMALNT
+268 IFREKPMAENT
-279 RRRVAKGMWRH
+279 MRRVAKGCWRH
-290 VITSEKPF
+290 VLTSAKPF

-303 GTSDAHTSTHS
+303 GTSAAHTSTHS
-314 VDESVSTI
+314 SDEPLSTI

-329 ALVQPVAAPFLTEC
+329 ALVQPVAASFLTEC
-343 ANGSSQRNFDVQEAL
+343 ANGSVQRNFDVQEPL
-358 RTQVAQVKGGHFAMA
+358 RTQVAQVKGGHFALA

-385 RSGYSPDES
+385 RSGYSPNDPF
-394 ARTVTG
+394 RTVTG
-400 ANRGEQAIVCGHM
+400 ANRGEQA
-413 TAFGQNAVGSSPD
+413 
-426 DPAQTVLAGA
+426 L
-436 ARHGIV
+436 V

-452 SVGADVDG
+452 SVGADVAN
-460 PLAVVATSTG
+460 PLGVVATSSG
-470 HHAVTAAFF
+470 HHAISAAFF
-479 EQANGGFYK
+479 EQANGGFYD
-488 GDGRSAYQPTS
+488 GDGRAADAPLS
-499 TICQSGANQR
+499 TVCQSGANQR
-509 LANAYLV
+509 LVSAYLV
-516 KYYGNEKD
+516 KYYGSEKD

-541 ALVEVVQVPD
+541 ALVEVTQVPNT
-551 SLTPEQMEG
+551 LTPEQLEG
-560 ARRCAAFMH
+560 AQRCAAFMH
-569 EHLPEH
+569 KYLPEH
-575 FKEPAEMIM
+575 FKDPADMVM
-584 IGGYVL
+584 VGGYVL

-605 AQGFDKDYII
+605 AQGFGKDYII

-636 NQVRLI
+636 DQVRLI
-642 GNSVCPDEAE
+642 GNSVCPEE
-652 ALVRANAADIIR
+652 PEQLVGANAADIIE

>member
-1 MPAQQKKPQ
+1 MSAQQKLPQ
-10 FIHGQPSMGLPFQ
+10 FIHGQPSMGLPFE

-70 HYVADVF
+70 HYVADVY
-77 EVDPVMATGGQ
+77 EVDPREATGGQ
-88 PVGILWAS
+88 PVAIIWAS

-116 GLAWVVVRWAH
+116 GLAWVVIRWLFI
-127 ATRPRLMFLEN
+127 TKSRLLFLEN
-138 VEEFCDWGPIDEH
+138 VEEFCDWGPIDDE
-151 GQPIKAERGRTFKSF
+151 GQPIKAERGRTFRAF
-166 IAALSTGLPADH
+166 ISAISTGLAADH
-178 PDMPEVLQSIGD
+178 PDMPEIMQAIGE
-190 FVPVESL
+190 FVPMEAL

-211 AANAGAPTIRK
+211 AANAGTPTIRK

-230 DGLPIVWPEPVRH
+230 DGQPIVWPAPKRH
-243 KKPTAKQQPWRTAA
+243 KVPTAKQQPWRTAA
-257 ECIDWSNLGKT
+257 ECIDWSNLGRT
-268 IFRDKPMALNT
+268 IFRAKPMAVNT
-279 RRRVAKGMWRH
+279 MRRVAKGCWRH
-290 VITSEKPF
+290 VLTSAKPF

-303 GTSDAHTSTHS
+303 GTSDSHTSTHGT
-314 VDESVSTI
+314 DEALSTI

-343 ANGSSQRNFDVQEAL
+343 ANGSAQRNFDVQEPL

-373 ACHLTHLTHHGE
+373 A
-385 RSGYSPDES
+385 
-394 ARTVTG
+394 A
-400 ANRGEQAIVCGHM
+400 HM
-413 TAFGQNAVGSSPD
+413 TAFGQNAAGSSPAE
-426 DPAQTVLAGA
+426 PTQTVLAGA

-442 AANMVTLRKG
+442 
-452 SVGADVDG
+452 
-460 PLAVVATSTG
+460 
-470 HHAVTAAFF
+470 AAFF

-488 GDGRSAYQPTS
+488 GDGRSAYDPIS

-509 LANAYLV
+509 LVNAYLV

-551 SLTPEQMEG
+551 TLTPEQMEG

-569 EHLPEH
+569 EYLPEH
-575 FKEPAEMIM
+575 FKDPAEMVM
-584 IGGYVL
+584 VGGYVL

-636 NQVRLI
+636 DQVRLI

-652 ALVRANAADIIR
+652 ALVAANAADIIE
-664 LYKRLAA
+664 LYQRLAA

>member
-1 MPAQQKKPQ
+1 MSAQQKLPQ
-10 FIHGQPSMGLPFQ
+10 FINRQPSMGLPFE

-64 NHPKTA
+64 NHPQTA

-77 EVDPVMATGGQ
+77 EVDPVHATGGQ

-138 VEEFCDWGPIDEH
+138 VEEFCDWGPIDED
-151 GQPIKAERGRTFKSF
+151 GQPIKAERGRTFKAF
-166 IAALSTGLPADH
+166 IAALSTGLAADH
-178 PDMPEVLQSIGD
+178 PDMPEILQSIGEY
-190 FVPVESL
+190 VPAESL

-211 AANAGAPTIRK
+211 AANAGTPTIRK

-230 DGLPIVWPEPVRH
+230 DGKPIVWPAPKRH
-243 KKPTAKQQPWRTAA
+243 KVPTAKQQPWRTAA
-257 ECIDWSNLGKT
+257 ECIDWSNLGRT

-279 RRRVAKGMWRH
+279 MRRVAKGCWRH
-290 VITSEKPF
+290 VLTSAKPF

-303 GTSDAHTSTHS
+303 GTSEAHTSTHG
-314 VDESVSTI
+314 VDEALSTI

-343 ANGSSQRNFDVQEAL
+343 ANGSSQRNFDAQEPL
-358 RTQVAQVKGGHFAMA
+358 RTQVAQVKGGHFAMVA
-373 ACHLTHLTHHGE
+373 A
-385 RSGYSPDES
+385 
-394 ARTVTG
+394 
-400 ANRGEQAIVCGHM
+400 HM

-426 DPAQTVLAGA
+426 EPAQTVLAGA
-436 ARHGIV
+436 ARHG
-442 AANMVTLRKG
+442 
-452 SVGADVDG
+452 
-460 PLAVVATSTG
+460 VV
-470 HHAVTAAFF
+470 AAFF
-479 EQANGGFYK
+479 DQANGGYYK
-488 GDGRSAYQPTS
+488 GDGRSAYDPIS

-509 LANAYLV
+509 LVNAYLV

-551 SLTPEQMEG
+551 ILTPEQLEG

-575 FKEPAEMIM
+575 FKDPADLVMV
-584 IGGYVL
+584 GGYVL

-615 DRGLFVDPVTGAEQ
+615 DRGLFVDPVTGAEE
-629 WLPINKT
+629 WRDINKT
-636 NQVRLI
+636 DQVRLI

-652 ALVRANAADIIR
+652 ALVSANAADIIE
-664 LYKRLAA
+664 LYQRLAA

>member
-1 MPAQQKKPQ
+1 
-10 FIHGQPSMGLPFQ
+10 MGLPFE

-64 NHPKTA
+64 NHPQTE
-70 HYVADVF
+70 HYVADVY
-77 EVDPVMATGGQ
+77 EVCPRKATGGQ
-88 PVGILWAS
+88 PVAIIWAS

-116 GLAWVVVRWAH
+116 GLAWVVIRWCFVTK
-127 ATRPRLMFLEN
+127 TRLLFLEN
-138 VEEFCDWGPIDEH
+138 VEEFCDWGPIDDE
-151 GQPIKAERGRTFKSF
+151 GQPIKAERGRTFKAF
-166 IAALSTGLPADH
+166 IAAISSGLAADH
-178 PDMPEVLQSIGD
+178 PDMAEIMEAIGE
-190 FVPVESL
+190 FVPMEAL

-211 AANAGAPTIRK
+211 AANAGTPTIRK

-230 DGLPIVWPEPVRH
+230 DGKAIVWPEPKRH

-257 ECIDWSNLGKT
+257 ECIDWSNLGRT
-268 IFRDKPMALNT
+268 IFRERPMAVNT
-279 RRRVAKGMWRH
+279 MRRVAKGCWRH
-290 VITSEKPF
+290 VLTSAKPF

-303 GTSDAHTSTHS
+303 GTSESHTSTHG
-314 VDESVSTI
+314 VDEALTTI

-329 ALVQPVAAPFLTEC
+329 ALVHPVAAPFLTEC
-343 ANGSSQRNFDVQEAL
+343 ANGSAQRNFSAVEPL
-358 RTQVAQVKGGHFAMA
+358 RTQVAQVKGGHFA
-373 ACHLTHLTHHGE
+373 
-385 RSGYSPDES
+385 
-394 ARTVTG
+394 
-400 ANRGEQAIVCGHM
+400 
-413 TAFGQNAVGSSPD
+413 
-426 DPAQTVLAGA
+426 LA
-436 ARHGIV
+436 

-452 SVGADVDG
+452 SVGADVDN
-460 PLAVVATSTG
+460 PLGVVATSTG
-470 HHAVTAAFF
+470 HHAVSAAFF

-488 GDGRSAYQPTS
+488 GDGRSAYDPIS

-509 LANAYLV
+509 LVNAYLV

-524 GISLTE
+524 GISLAE

-551 SLTPEQMEG
+551 TLTPEQMEG

-569 EHLPEH
+569 EYLPEH
-575 FKEPAEMIM
+575 FKDPAEMVM
-584 IGGYVL
+584 VGGYVL

-615 DRGLFVDPVTGAEQ
+615 DRGLFVDPVTGAEE
-629 WLPINKT
+629 WRDINKT
-636 NQVRLI
+636 DQVRLI

-652 ALVRANAADIIR
+652 ALVAANAADIIE
-664 LYKRLAA
+664 LYQRLAA

>member
-1 MPAQQKKPQ
+1 MSAQQKKLQ

-64 NHPKTA
+64 NHPQTE

-77 EVDPVMATGGQ
+77 EVDPVHATGGQ

-138 VEEFCDWGPIDEH
+138 VEEFCDWGPIDED
-151 GQPIKAERGRTFKSF
+151 GQPIKAERGRTFKAF

-178 PDMPEVLQSIGD
+178 PDMPEILESIGE
-190 FVPVESL
+190 FVPVEAL

-211 AANAGAPTIRK
+211 AANANAPTIRK

-230 DGLPIVWPEPVRH
+230 DGKPIVWPAPTRH
-243 KKPTAKQQPWRTAA
+243 KVPTAKQQPWRTAA
-257 ECIDWSNLGKT
+257 ECIDWSNLGRT
-268 IFRDKPMALNT
+268 IFRDKPMAVNT
-279 RRRVAKGMWRH
+279 MRRVAKGCWRH
-290 VITSEKPF
+290 VLTSAKPF

-303 GTSDAHTSTHS
+303 GTSEGHTSTHGIN
-314 VDESVSTI
+314 EALSTI

-343 ANGSSQRNFDVQEAL
+343 ANGSSQRNFDVQEPL

-373 ACHLTHLTHHGE
+373 A
-385 RSGYSPDES
+385 
-394 ARTVTG
+394 
-400 ANRGEQAIVCGHM
+400 
-413 TAFGQNAVGSSPD
+413 
-426 DPAQTVLAGA
+426 
-436 ARHGIV
+436 
-442 AANMVTLRKG
+442 ANMVTLRKG
-452 SVGADVDG
+452 SVGADVAG
-460 PLAVVATSTG
+460 PLGVVATSTG
-470 HHAVTAAFF
+470 HHAVSAAFF
-479 EQANGGFYK
+479 EQANGGYYK
-488 GDGRSAYQPTS
+488 GDGRSAYDPIS

-509 LANAYLV
+509 LVNAYLV
-516 KYYGNEKD
+516 KYYGSEKD

-551 SLTPEQMEG
+551 ILTPEQLKG

-575 FKEPAEMIM
+575 FRDPADLVMV
-584 IGGYVL
+584 GGYVL

-615 DRGLFVDPVTGAEQ
+615 DRGLFVDPVTGAEE
-629 WLPINKT
+629 WRDIKKVD
-636 NQVRLI
+636 QVRLI

-652 ALVRANAADIIR
+652 ALVAANAADIIE
-664 LYKRLAA
+664 LYQRLAA